1 MVVIRESVNQGF
13 LIHFLF
19 GTMILV
25 GLKGQVSVLFCV
37 DSREEQNAS
46 SIILV
51 IERLIMNSFLY
62 LYVVPDVLIFPIFHS
77 VDSWV
82 VDISTLNVLFRQ
94 ITLFFKVR
102 VAFVFGCRTL

>member
-46 SIILV
+46 SILV
-51 IERLIMNSFLY
+51 IERYQSRTSESI
-62 LYVVPDVLIFPIFHS
+62 YVKENNPSKQTAHRL
-77 VDSWV
+77 VDKSRLTYV
-82 VDISTLNVLFRQ
+82 H
-94 ITLFFKVR
+94 
-102 VAFVFGCRTL
+102 

>member
-51 IERLIMNSFLY
+51 IERLIMNSFLN

-77 VDSWV
+77 VTAFNLDMG
-82 VDISTLNVLFRQ
+82 ISLL
-94 ITLFFKVR
+94 I
-102 VAFVFGCRTL
+102 

>member
-1 MVVIRESVNQGF
+1 
-13 LIHFLF
+13 
-19 GTMILV
+19 MILV

-51 IERLIMNSFLY
+51 NERLIMNSFLY

-77 VDSWV
+77 VNGIQSWYGN
-82 VDISTLNVLFRQ
+82 ISVNLNLTFYDN
-94 ITLFFKVR
+94 
-102 VAFVFGCRTL
+102 